1 MSESDPEMQTQS
13 PTERYSEDLISLVPR
28 LRTKAKS
35 TWMRMTYPF
44 GGFGKGVSVHY
55 TCDLRRS
62 AAHRM
67 KIGDDVYF
75 APDTWLNV
83 PEGVPGTVPV
93 IVVGNGC
100 KIGRRC
106 MFSARNLISV
116 EEDVLFGPS
125 VLITDHG
132 HEFSDIEMPIYRQ
145 GLTAGGKVRIE
156 RNCWLSFGSA
166 VICTSGELVLG
177 RNSVVGANA
186 VVTRS
191 VPPYSVVVGNPA
203 RIIRR
208 FDPETRKWV
217 RVEGA

>member
-1 MSESDPEMQTQS
+1 
-13 PTERYSEDLISLVPR
+13 
-28 LRTKAKS
+28 
-35 TWMRMTYPF
+35 
-44 GGFGKGVSVHY
+44 
-55 TCDLRRS
+55 
-62 AAHRM
+62 
-67 KIGDDVYF
+67 
-75 APDTWLNV
+75 
-83 PEGVPGTVPV
+83 
-93 IVVGNGC
+93 
-100 KIGRRC
+100 
-106 MFSARNLISV
+106 
-116 EEDVLFGPS
+116 
-125 VLITDHG
+125 
-132 HEFSDIEMPIYRQ
+132 MPIYRQ

-217 RVEGA
+217 RSRRRLILSYSKPPAISAIGASEFEYTMSK